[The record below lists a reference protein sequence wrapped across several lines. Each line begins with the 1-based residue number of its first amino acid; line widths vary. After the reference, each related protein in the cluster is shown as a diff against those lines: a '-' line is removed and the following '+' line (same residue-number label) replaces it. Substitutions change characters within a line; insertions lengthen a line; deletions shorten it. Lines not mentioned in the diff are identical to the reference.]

1 MSDAE
6 TARIV
11 ARWLR
16 FADDDLRGA
25 EAFLGREDLHPRL
38 ACFHAQQAA
47 EKAMKVIYVFEQIDY
62 AFTHDLDRLRNSLPK
77 GWTFKDEA
85 TDLSSLS
92 VWAVQPRYPGD
103 LPEATEA
110 EAAVEEARKIYE
122 TTLEDLERHGYIP
135 SNEGAL

>member
-1 MSDAE
+1 M
-6 TARIV
+6 
-11 ARWLR
+11 
-16 FADDDLRGA
+16 
-25 EAFLGREDLHPRL
+25 
-38 ACFHAQQAA
+38 
-47 EKAMKVIYVFEQIDY
+47 
-62 AFTHDLDRLRNSLPK
+62 PK